1 MEWPSADRHR
11 GRAAKTT
18 SRKEARRG
26 ARERVFCG
34 HRTDDAKAHLAR
46 EVVTTRTALQAA
58 RLQHSVRLRAPPRYL
73 RALAD
78 ALPACIKRPP
88 P

>member
-26 ARERVFCG
+26 ARSESLR
-34 HRTDDAKAHLAR
+34 HRRDAKAQLVARGQGLA
-46 EVVTTRTALQAA
+46 TALQAA

-78 ALPACIKRPP
+78 ALPANIKRPP